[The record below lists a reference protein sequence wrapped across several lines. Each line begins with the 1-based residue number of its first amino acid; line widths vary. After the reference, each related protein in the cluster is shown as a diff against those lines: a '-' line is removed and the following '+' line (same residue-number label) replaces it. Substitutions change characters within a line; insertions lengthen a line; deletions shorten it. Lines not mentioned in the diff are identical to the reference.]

1 MMCNIILIIGFGCNS
16 CELEPGYMERAFK
29 ENRRKILMFGI
40 KQLTAEPLCR
50 VFIYCSSAVRPQFF
64 LLLLVKF

>member
-1 MMCNIILIIGFGCNS
+1 MNWS
-16 CELEPGYMERAFK
+16 EERAFK

-50 VFIYCSSAVRPQFF
+50 VFIYCSSAVRPQFL